1 MAHFD
6 LDDPSSYQ
14 QWRQK
19 KLEWASDESLV
30 QPVNLSGET
39 LSNEEIETI
48 STRLQKLGFCIYQ
61 LPKDVIATK
70 AWIIQFGQA
79 FGLDRLN
86 SNLRADADSVSTIA
100 VKSATAD
107 KRYIPYTNHA
117 INWHTDGYYNPP
129 EQTINA
135 FILHCE
141 TPAAEGGE
149 NELFD
154 CELAYIA
161 LRDKDPIF
169 ITALS
174 HPEAMCIPPN
184 EENGKQIRDWQCGP
198 VFSFNDNKRLQMRY
212 TARKRHIRWRD
223 DATTLAAVAFLQKLL
238 VSGENG
244 VIRHRLASG
253 EGIIC
258 SNSLHSRSGFTDNDQ
273 QQRLYYRARYFDS
286 INLNTAK

>member
-6 LDDPSSYQ
+6 LDDPLNYQ
-14 QWRQK
+14 QWRHK
-19 KLEWASDESLV
+19 KLLWASDESLY
-30 QPVNLSGET
+30 QPVNLSGKT
-39 LSNEEIETI
+39 PTSEEIKTV
-48 STRLQKLGFCIYQ
+48 SSRLQKLGYCIYR
-61 LPKDVIATK
+61 LPTDFIATK

-86 SNLRADADSVSTIA
+86 SNLRADVDSVSTIA

-107 KRYIPYTNHA
+107 KRYIPYTNQP
-117 INWHTDGYYNPP
+117 INWHTDGYYNPA
-129 EQTINA
+129 EQNINA

-141 TPAAEGGE
+141 SPAAKGGE
-149 NELFD
+149 NTLFD

-169 ITALS
+169 ISALS

-184 EENGKQIRDWQCGP
+184 HENGEQIRDWQCSP
-198 VFSFNDNKRLQMRY
+198 VFSINESNNRLHTRY
-212 TARKRHIRWRD
+212 TARKRNIRWRD

-238 VSGENG
+238 ISGENG
-244 VIRHRLASG
+244 VVHHRLASG

-258 SNSLHSRSGFTDNDQ
+258 ANSLHARSGFTDSDQ

-286 INLNTAK
+286 IDFKDS